1 MDWFTALALG
11 FGLEARRQKKE
22 QQKQAETIS
31 TYRSEI
37 FQAMFALDSLLSDL
51 SFSNILAM
59 EQKDLTDLEELAPL
73 FPIAE
78 ILSMQGYISPE
89 QRLFLQDYINF
100 KSPRFNLGQ
109 FTKAAIGREGVYPQW
124 HALTGL
130 DSTYCGQIWHTLIE
144 LIYRQRAPE
153 VMQQAV
159 DLLGKILYLFWFFAC
174 TDMEP
179 AQIRY
184 KKIISNLNIHA
195 ERDQKDPYL
204 HAVMLLQIEL
214 AKKYGGTESDFIPC
228 LDSDSSYNMDG
239 RVGFDFSVYRKD
251 DSSFIHFYAVRKRDT
266 PGEPDLIWEL
276 PAGKGAPSIFFSE

>member
-144 LIYRQRAPE
+144 LICRQRAPE

-184 KKIISNLNIHA
+184 KKIISNLIYTLNGTKRIHISMRSCCFKSNWRKNMA
-195 ERDQKDPYL
+195 EPNQTL
-204 HAVMLLQIEL
+204 FHV
-214 AKKYGGTESDFIPC
+214 SIPIR
-228 LDSDSSYNMDG
+228 LITWMDG
-239 RVGFDFSVYRKD
+239 
-251 DSSFIHFYAVRKRDT
+251 
-266 PGEPDLIWEL
+266 
-276 PAGKGAPSIFFSE
+276 